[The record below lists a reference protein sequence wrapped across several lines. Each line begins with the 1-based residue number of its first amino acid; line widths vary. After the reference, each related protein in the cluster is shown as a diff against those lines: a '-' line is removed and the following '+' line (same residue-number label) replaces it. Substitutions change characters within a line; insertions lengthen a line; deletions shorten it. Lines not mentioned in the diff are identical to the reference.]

1 MATVTKTVDEMIDN
15 AIERLPF
22 LRRKIVNHNL
32 AHNPHRREE
41 IADRVLLEL
50 SKDSAAEAIFGS
62 SIAAGIES
70 GAITAK
76 TPIGI
81 DVDKLAKILEL
92 IFTYLPKILDLLK
105 LFASIV
111 IFFAI
116 SLAMSSIATAQET
129 KQIGNLVLNGG
140 DCANGTCP
148 LRARV
153 SAVVGLQP
161 VSSAYAS
168 PQSAPRYATSPIRP
182 RVASVVPVVSSVV
195 NQARPVAAIANTR
208 QRIRSRPV
216 RSFLGYL
223 RPVPRRRC

>member
-116 SLAMSSIATAQET
+116 SLAMSSVATAQET
-129 KQIGNLVLNGG
+129 KQLGNLILDGG
-140 DCANGTCP
+140 DCANGVCP

-153 SAVVGLQP
+153 SAAVGLQP
-161 VSSAYAS
+161 VSY
-168 PQSAPRYATSPIRP
+168 TSSQVAI
-182 RVASVVPVVSSVV
+182 RVADDPISPPIESVTVT
-195 NQARPVAAIANTR
+195 NTR
-208 QRIRSRPV
+208 QRIRSKPV

-223 RPVPRRRC
+223 RPASRRRC

>member
-15 AIERLPF
+15 AIEDLPF
-22 LRRKIVNHNL
+22 VRRRIVKRKL
-32 AHNPHRREE
+32 ANNPEKRAE
-41 IADRVLLEL
+41 IADQVLLAL
-50 SKDSAAEAIFGS
+50 SKDETTDTAFGDGT
-62 SIAAGIES
+62 AQGFAS
-70 GAITAK
+70 GAITAQ